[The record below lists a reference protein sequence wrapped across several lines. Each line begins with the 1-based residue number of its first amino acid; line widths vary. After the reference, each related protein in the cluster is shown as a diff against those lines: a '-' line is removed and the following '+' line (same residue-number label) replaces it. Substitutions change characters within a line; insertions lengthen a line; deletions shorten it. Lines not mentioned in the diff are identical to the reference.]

1 MCVYMSSVFLC
12 GKRFLALGNSLSI
25 LWFPGSMAL
34 VGRCGLTSSRHLV
47 AWRPEALL
55 SISAP
60 AVASCLLL
68 PGLMSLE
75 VLAGT
80 LI

>member
-1 MCVYMSSVFLC
+1 MSSVFLC
-12 GKRFLALGNSLSI
+12 GKRFLALGNSVHSVV
-25 LWFPGSMAL
+25 PGSMAL